1 MIGYTTL
8 GVKDMD
14 AAKDFYTALF
24 ADQGAKLVTD
34 MGRIAFIS
42 CARGEPML
50 ALCQPYDGEEAS
62 AGNGTMVAFTA
73 QSKEAVDATYAKAIA
88 LGATCDGKPG
98 QRIPD
103 RFYGAYV
110 RDADNNKICFF
121 VFG

>member
-8 GVKDMD
+8 GVSDMD
-14 AAKDFYTALF
+14 AAKTFYSELF
-24 ADQGAKLVTD
+24 ADQGAKIVTD
-34 MGRIAFIS
+34 MGRIAFIG

-50 ALCQPYDGEEAS
+50 ALCKPYDGGDAN

-73 QSKEAVDATYAKAIA
+73 ASKEAVDATYAKAIA
-88 LGATCDGKPG
+88 LGATCDGAPG